1 MAEYRIGKN
10 RNGMFVIATA
20 LWLAAGPALAVAEE
34 LLTLKLTAKD
44 GRFYPE
50 TIEVPAG
57 TRFKLVIANEGP
69 GPEEFES
76 DDPRREKV
84 LAAGSTSFLV
94 FPALKPGVYPFF
106 GEFHPETAKG
116 RIVVK

>member
-1 MAEYRIGKN
+1 MIVHHTQ
-10 RNGMFVIATA
+10 FVIATA
-20 LWLAAGPALAVAEE
+20 LWLAAGPGFAVAEE
-34 LLTLKLTAKD
+34 LPTSRLTARN
-44 GRFYPE
+44 GHFHPE

-57 TRFKLVIANEGP
+57 ARFKIVITNEGP

-76 DDPRREKV
+76 DNPRREKV
-84 LAAGSTSFLV
+84 LGAGAISFLV
-94 FPALKPGVYPFF
+94 FPSLKPDVYPFY